1 MATRPALPRAEGIAA
16 KTAGLRWAVGV
27 ALASGFLAGSCTGAA
42 SETGAGLA
50 GLLAAG
56 AALTA
61 GVLFRLLAGNCREM
75 MLFGIVG
82 MATAAASWFLPFI
95 ILGIVSLAIAIL
107 GGIAAAMVA
116 RWWLESGRGAAW
128 LVGSIAAIAILLASV
143 GVTIAYWEACQPHII
158 AGCMRRPGFHYV
170 GFGLAAGALPALAGA
185 VAAKSAAYICRRD
198 DARRGRR
205 QAARTPPQSP
215 YHGPRN

>member
-1 MATRPALPRAEGIAA
+1 MATRPAPPRAEGIAA

-27 ALASGFLAGSCTGAA
+27 SLASGFLAGTCTGAA

-143 GVTIAYWEACQPHII
+143 AVTIAYWEACQPHII
-158 AGCMRRPGFHYV
+158 AGCMRRPFHYV

-185 VAAKSAAYICRRD
+185 GAAKSATYICRRD

-205 QAARTPPQSP
+205 QAARTPPQSR
-215 YHGPRN
+215 YHGPRG

>member
-1 MATRPALPRAEGIAA
+1 MMPTPPRAEGRVP
-16 KTAGLRWAVGV
+16 KTAGLRWAIGV
-27 ALASGFLAGSCTGAA
+27 SLASGFLAGSCTGAA

-61 GVLFRLLAGNCREM
+61 GVLFRLLTGNCQEM

-82 MATAAASWFLPFI
+82 MAAAAASWFLPFI

-107 GGIAAAMVA
+107 GGAAVAMVA
-116 RWWLESGRGAAW
+116 RWWLESGQGAAW

-143 GVTIAYWEACQPHII
+143 AVTIAYWEACQPHII
-158 AGCMRRPGFHYV
+158 AGCMRRPFHYV

-185 VAAKSAAYICRRD
+185 GAAKSAAYICRRD

-205 QAARTPPQSP
+205 QAARTLP
-215 YHGPRN
+215 